1 MFYKAVRQL
10 LDRNDIQSNKA
21 VRQLLDRNDIPPYHI
36 PVKNSF
42 IHYFTKILHFGVNAE
57 NEYNDHLKNLPLIT
71 MCGNVFDEELD
82 HNLAANSYFL
92 KLAVNMFRDYNDSM
106 PKADKSDS
114 DSTALFFR
122 GDKYEIEQIIET
134 IETYLDYLIDP
145 DSKIERGETGG
156 ECEGETSGE
165 TDGESE
171 GSDSRDS
178 DRAQGT
184 STEQD

>member
-1 MFYKAVRQL
+1 MKPDNQEDNRYSIPDNFNPTQYCVYRAVRGL
-10 LDRNDIQSNKA
+10 LDRD
-21 VRQLLDRNDIPPYHI
+21 DIPPVYL
-36 PVKNSF
+36 PLKNRF

-57 NEYNDHLKNLPLIT
+57 NRFNDHLKNLPLIT

-145 DSKIERGETGG
+145 DSKIERVETD
-156 ECEGETSGE
+156 GE

-171 GSDSRDS
+171 ESDSSDS

-184 STEQD
+184 GQD

>member
-1 MFYKAVRQL
+1 MSAVYVEKEESPRYPIPYDFNPTPYCVFKAVRQL
-10 LDRNDIQSNKA
+10 LRSCDRPCWYGLKITFNN
-21 VRQLLDRNDIPPYHI
+21 
-36 PVKNSF
+36 
-42 IHYFTKILHFGVNAE
+42 YFTKILHYGVNAE

-92 KLAVNMFRDYNDSM
+92 KLALNMLRDYIDSM

-145 DSKIERGETGG
+145 DSKIERVERVETGG
-156 ECEGETSGE
+156 ESEGETEEE
-165 TDGESE
+165 TG
-171 GSDSRDS
+171 
-178 DRAQGT
+178 
-184 STEQD
+184 